1 MLSWGREDVYSP
13 HKISQTPKEYELI
26 LLITEHSEC
35 GLLGLSFRLCRP
47 QELCM
52 DSNKAQEEYLGN
64 RRTIIESGSQAAS
77 EAEAS
82 KIHVSFQVI
91 LDITEKLSQ
100 L

>member
-1 MLSWGREDVYSP
+1 
-13 HKISQTPKEYELI
+13 
-26 LLITEHSEC
+26 
-35 GLLGLSFRLCRP
+35 
-47 QELCM
+47 M